1 MFFGLRKWALFGKFQ
16 VKVPK
21 WCLNLNSAG
30 VSHFWELV
38 WGLLKSLYKYQL
50 SQPPSTYLILNFAY
64 GSYCQATS
72 VRPSPG
78 PCPLV
83 IMQFTCFDLLQLNI
97 LLSSPIYI
105 NGSLRITSFYIIETA
120 RRPWFMMGNE
130 RHTRGITS
138 IIISL
143 ICN

>member
-1 MFFGLRKWALFGKFQ
+1 MYIRVMEFTEFKLPLALLPARLQG
-16 VKVPK
+16 
-21 WCLNLNSAG
+21 
-30 VSHFWELV
+30 
-38 WGLLKSLYKYQL
+38 
-50 SQPPSTYLILNFAY
+50 
-64 GSYCQATS
+64 
-72 VRPSPG
+72 R
-78 PCPLV
+78 CPLG

-97 LLSSPIYI
+97 LLSSSIYI